1 MYIAREEEQDKTD
14 RKQPV
19 GHRRSNRV
27 GFAASKNRKTMT
39 ERKFKPGDRIRE
51 INGRS
56 VYTIKKLTP
65 YGYQCEGVAFY
76 LSYFREPYYEKVE
89 KQITNN

>member
-1 MYIAREEEQDKTD
+1 
-14 RKQPV
+14 
-19 GHRRSNRV
+19 
-27 GFAASKNRKTMT
+27 MT

-65 YGYQCEGVAFY
+65 YGYQCDGVAFY

-89 KQITNN
+89 E

>member
-1 MYIAREEEQDKTD
+1 
-14 RKQPV
+14 
-19 GHRRSNRV
+19 
-27 GFAASKNRKTMT
+27 MT
-39 ERKFKPGDRIRE
+39 ERKFKPGDRIQE